1 MVVPVDSRALRW
13 ATLLVLLF
21 TTGALASREALAD
34 TPPSRWDIAK
44 DSGARTRYE
53 LHVRV
58 RELLLL
64 DRQIGRSMRTAA
76 LERARA
82 ILEDAHAG
90 TSPDVRLRFDLGEV
104 YFELGHHDRAIAVL
118 GEALAQAPDHPAATE
133 ARISL
138 AYAYAKLGR
147 SKEERASYQA
157 YLAKITDDRL
167 RALAILNMAEAE
179 MHLGDLEESIASYK
193 EALEIAT
200 HLPNSASSSETAVLA
215 LWGLAVALD
224 RSGDAAAAREQARL
238 AGQMDPGELIIGH
251 GVNVFFVPEYEREWY
266 LALAEMAHARDAKKP
281 EDVFVASSR
290 ALDHWTKYVDAAGDK
305 DRWIALAR
313 AHQLRAAA
321 AGRAAR
327 AKLPK
332 PLPPAPPPPP
342 PPRAAKPA
350 APRTPP
356 APTQ

>member
-1 MVVPVDSRALRW
+1 MSIAVSVAVLGASAALP
-13 ATLLVLLF
+13 LV
-21 TTGALASREALAD
+21 ARAD

-44 DSGARTRYE
+44 DPGVRHRYA

-82 ILEDAHAG
+82 ILEDEHAA

-104 YFELGHHDRAIAVL
+104 YFELGRHDRAIAVL
-118 GEALAQAPDHPAATE
+118 AAALEESPDHPAAIE

-138 AYAYAKLGR
+138 AYAFAKLGR
-147 SKEERASYQA
+147 SKEERANYQA

-193 EALEIAT
+193 ESLAIAT
-200 HLPNSASSSETAVLA
+200 HLPNSSSSSETAVLA

-224 RSGDAAAAREQARL
+224 RSGDASAALEQARL

-251 GVNVFFVPEYEREWY
+251 GANVFFVPEYERQWY
-266 LALAEMAHARDAKKP
+266 LALAEMAHARDARAANRP
-281 EDVFVASSR
+281 EDVVAASSR
-290 ALDHWTKYVDAAGDK
+290 ALDHWTKYVAAASDE
-305 DRWIALAR
+305 DRFIALAR
-313 AHQLRAAA
+313 AHQMRATAA
-321 AGRAAR
+321 LAIAR
-327 AKLPK
+327 AKLPQPAKVAPK
-332 PLPPAPPPPP
+332 PPVS
-342 PPRAAKPA
+342 
-350 APRTPP
+350 APRS
-356 APTQ
+356 ATQ